1 MWRYADFVLCRD
13 QEVGVGIF
21 TLQSDQ
27 ERSSDVMKPE
37 MIMDYLHQY
46 PKAVVK
52 YLEHLV
58 MKQEIQVFGTV
69 DSETYVTFKMAVY
82 LGRVLVFQAEK
93 FHTHLAILYLEEI
106 LKKRKEGDEEAVV
119 EARTKLRHLLQVSSL
134 YRVQLLLG
142 KMSAAN
148 LHQEVAILYGK
159 VNIMLFQVI
168 ITKFPVD
175 RFFSVLQNVMTSC
188 GAQAAYSMVL
198 WFFPGVKVAR
208 A

>member
-21 TLQSDQ
+21 TLRSDR
-27 ERSSDVMKPE
+27 ERSSDMMKPD
-37 MIMDYLHQY
+37 MILDYLHQY

-69 DSETYVTFKMAVY
+69 DSETYVTLKMAMY

-93 FHTHLAILYLEEI
+93 FHTHLAILYLDEI
-106 LKKRKEGDEEAVV
+106 LKKRKEGNEEAVV

-142 KMSAAN
+142 KMSDAD

-159 VNIMLFQVI
+159 VNIMPFQVI
-168 ITKFPVD
+168 VLSFLLTE
-175 RFFSVLQNVMTSC
+175 FFLFSKMS
-188 GAQAAYSMVL
+188 
-198 WFFPGVKVAR
+198 
-208 A
+208 